1 MRARPWLLSICLLA
15 LCACSSPTLT
25 AAEYAEEIEALVT
38 DMEARFAE
46 ADAAWE
52 SQAPNLDGAL
62 AYWDERL
69 DIRSD
74 FLDDLEDMEYPPE
87 VAGMHEESLEIFR
100 RITAADEA
108 IAKSVREYDDIAQH
122 RPWLDTPEGQA
133 SLAVLDEVYAFCRA
147 SQAEFDATQDREGL
161 EDVPWL
167 PPEMT
172 EVIKVAFGCPPAG

>member
-1 MRARPWLLSICLLA
+1 MRVRSSWLLICLLGLA
-15 LCACSSPTLT
+15 ACSSPVPT
-25 AAEYAEEIEALVT
+25 AAEYADDIEELVQ
-38 DMEARFAE
+38 DMEGRFAA
-46 ADAAWE
+46 ADAEWE
-52 SQAPNLDGAL
+52 AQAPSIAGAL

-74 FLDDLEDMEYPPE
+74 FLDELEDMEYPPE
-87 VAGMHEESLEIFR
+87 VAGMHAESLDIFR

-108 IAKSVREYDDIAQH
+108 IAESVRGYDEVTEH

-133 SLAVLDEVYAFCRA
+133 SLAVLEEVYAFCRE
-147 SQAEFDATQDREGL
+147 SQAEFDATDQREDL

-172 EVIKVAFGCPPAG
+172 RVIKVAFGCPPAP